1 LFLRYTTAD
10 VSKKTKK
17 KNKKQKKTNKKNL
30 PVDSDLDVVGGLSN

>member
-10 VSKKTKK
+10 VSNKK
-17 KNKKQKKTNKKNL
+17 KQIEKKTNKQTNL